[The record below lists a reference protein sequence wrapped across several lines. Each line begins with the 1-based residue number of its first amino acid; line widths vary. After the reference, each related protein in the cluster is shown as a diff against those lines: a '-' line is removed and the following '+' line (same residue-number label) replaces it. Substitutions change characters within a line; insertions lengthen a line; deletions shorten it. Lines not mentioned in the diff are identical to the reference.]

1 MSKVCLRN
9 LNRPMD
15 NFRSDEIL
23 RARQT
28 ADAML
33 KDTEQ
38 AKNVFVAA
46 AKAVVQ
52 NFPPRVGARQNS
64 RRRRKSEA
72 GKLRCAMTEA
82 LYAWDVAV
90 ASRCGALFNLWTL
103 DKNLKFVRID
113 TEDMD
118 VE

>member
-1 MSKVCLRN
+1 
-9 LNRPMD
+9 MD
-15 NFRSDEIL
+15 TKRSDEIL

-28 ADAML
+28 ADALL
-33 KDTEQ
+33 KDIVQ

-46 AKAVVQ
+46 AKAAEAVK
-52 NFPPRVGARQNS
+52 NLPPRVGARQNS

-90 ASRCGALFNLWTL
+90 ASRCGALFNLWSL
-103 DKNLKFVRID
+103 DKNLKFVHID
-113 TEDMD
+113 TKYMD

>member
-1 MSKVCLRN
+1 
-9 LNRPMD
+9 MD

-28 ADAML
+28 ADALL
-33 KDTEQ
+33 KDIEQ
-38 AKNVFVAA
+38 SKNVFVAA
-46 AKAVVQ
+46 AEAVK
-52 NFPPRVGARQNS
+52 NLPPRVGARQNS
-64 RRRRKSEA
+64 RRRRTSEA
-72 GKLRCAMTEA
+72 GKLRCAMEEA

-90 ASRCGALFNLWTL
+90 ASRDGALFNLWSL

-113 TEDMD
+113 TKDMD

>member
-1 MSKVCLRN
+1 MSKGCLRN

-28 ADAML
+28 ADALL
-33 KDTEQ
+33 KDIEQ
-38 AKNVFVAA
+38 AKNVLIAA
-46 AKAVVQ
+46 AAAVQ

-72 GKLRCAMTEA
+72 SKLGRAMA
-82 LYAWDVAV
+82 DAWYAWDVAV
-90 ASRCGALFNLWTL
+90 ARRCGALFHLWSL
-103 DKNLKFVRID
+103 DKNLKFVRVD
-113 TEDMD
+113 TKDMD

>member
-1 MSKVCLRN
+1 
-9 LNRPMD
+9 MD
-15 NFRSDEIL
+15 NFQSGEIL

-28 ADAML
+28 ADALL
-33 KDTEQ
+33 KDMKQ
-38 AKNVFVAA
+38 AKNVLIAA
-46 AKAVVQ
+46 SAAVE

-72 GKLRCAMTEA
+72 GKLRGAMTVA

-90 ASRCGALFNLWTL
+90 ASRCGALFHLWTL

>member
-1 MSKVCLRN
+1 
-9 LNRPMD
+9 MD
-15 NFRSDEIL
+15 TERLVEIL

-28 ADAML
+28 ADALL
-33 KDTEQ
+33 KDIEQ
-38 AKNVFVAA
+38 AKNVLIKAEAA
-46 AKAVVQ
+46 VE
-52 NFPPRVGARQNS
+52 NLPPRVGARQNS

-90 ASRCGALFNLWTL
+90 ASRCGALFHLWTL

-113 TEDMD
+113 TNDMD

>member
-1 MSKVCLRN
+1 
-9 LNRPMD
+9 MD
-15 NFRSDEIL
+15 TKRSDEIL

-33 KDTEQ
+33 KDIEQ
-38 AKNVFVAA
+38 AKNVLIAA
-46 AKAVVQ
+46 EAAVQ

-72 GKLRCAMTEA
+72 GKLRCALAEA

-90 ASRCGALFNLWTL
+90 ASRCGALFHLWSL

-113 TEDMD
+113 TKDMD

>member
-1 MSKVCLRN
+1 MSKGCLRN

-33 KDTEQ
+33 KDIEQ
-38 AKNVFVAA
+38 AKNVLIAA
-46 AKAVVQ
+46 EAAVQ

-72 GKLRCAMTEA
+72 GKLRCALAEA

-90 ASRCGALFNLWTL
+90 ASRCGALFHLWSL

-113 TEDMD
+113 TKDMD